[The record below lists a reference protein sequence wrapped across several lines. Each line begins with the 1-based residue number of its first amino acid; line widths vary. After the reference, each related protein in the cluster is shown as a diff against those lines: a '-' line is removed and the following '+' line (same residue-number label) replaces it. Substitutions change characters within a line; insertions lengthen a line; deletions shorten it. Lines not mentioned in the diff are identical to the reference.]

1 MTETALHGRVSEFG
15 RARGRAFLKMA
26 GHRPCFVY
34 AWRRHCIIIII
45 IIITCEHQL
54 LLAITDLLNIFLEGK
69 TPISVR
75 RVLFGANFLTLANKM
90 VESGLVQWVIYGGD

>member
-34 AWRRHCIIIII
+34 AWIYKIEKRFQYSDVCDR
-45 IIITCEHQL
+45 
-54 LLAITDLLNIFLEGK
+54 
-69 TPISVR
+69 
-75 RVLFGANFLTLANKM
+75 LT
-90 VESGLVQWVIYGGD
+90 GWD

>member
-34 AWRRHCIIIII
+34 AWRHHLSQELRQVHYIGLHHFDSRRAVQIVLLQLAEQNMMNFAIIVYL
-45 IIITCEHQL
+45 CM
-54 LLAITDLLNIFLEGK
+54 N
-69 TPISVR
+69 
-75 RVLFGANFLTLANKM
+75 
-90 VESGLVQWVIYGGD
+90 